1 VVAGTGALAREERLK
16 AVLDLLRDASLARK
30 LATGLLAW
38 SFFAA
43 GCGKKTEEAPS
54 APAAELAAEA
64 ETAPAPAVT
73 QTSWAPA
80 ALEELLAP
88 IALYPDQLI
97 GWILAASVN
106 SQELLDAGNWLLQ
119 NEGLQG
125 QALEAAAQKVGFGPA
140 MRALLQFPSIV
151 DMMCQQ
157 IDWTRQV
164 GAAFASDQ
172 KAVLAAIQRL
182 RAQAV
187 ALGNFTS
194 TPQQKVETIA
204 ENDEVI
210 IEVKPADP
218 EVVYVPTYDPEV
230 IYTDYY
236 GTGTYYGVYGAR
248 LIAFGLG
255 VFIAIRH
262 DDCCYPIWSYGAIY
276 AGPRP
281 FYPPAYSYRPIY
293 GPAFHP
299 ARGYVSP
306 PAYRHSFSNVNIN
319 VNQSIVASNEKYYSR
334 FGNSQ
339 NLRGSAPRSPLANAR
354 PVDRQA
360 LARQAKGP
368 PGVATQP
375 GQSRVGQTGGT
386 DRAETWRGQSTY
398 AGQGDRAA
406 SEAFNQAAAQA
417 AAFAKARQSA
427 AQRGNADLASGSR
440 PPPENLGDIRSAR
453 VDRGYGDSTR
463 VGRDVPANRDTRP
476 SQTYAVSSGSATRDR
491 AFSGADREKN
501 GQFERAASARGHASG
516 GSRAARGGRGR

>member
-1 VVAGTGALAREERLK
+1 MNAPLNLVPGASESRRRA
-16 AVLDLLRDASLARK
+16 AALL
-30 LATGLLAW
+30 TCVI
-38 SFFAA
+38 FAA
-43 GCGKKTEEAPS
+43 GCGKKTEQAPTEAAT
-54 APAAELAAEA
+54 APIEELP
-64 ETAPAPAVT
+64 TVPAPAIT
-73 QTSWAPA
+73 QVSWAPA

-88 IALYPDQLI
+88 IALYPDLLI

-106 SQELLDAGNWLLQ
+106 SQEVLDVGNWLLQ

-125 QALEAAAQKVGFGPA
+125 EALESAAQRTGFGPA

-151 DMMCQQ
+151 DMLCQQ

-172 KAVLAAIQRL
+172 KGVLDAIQRL
-182 RAQAV
+182 RAHAV
-187 ALGNFTS
+187 ALGNLTS
-194 TPQQKVETIA
+194 SPQQNVETIA

-230 IYTDYY
+230 IYTEYY

-255 VFIAIRH
+255 VIIGHAIRH
-262 DDCCYPIWSYGAIY
+262 DECCYPIWSYGAIY

-293 GPAFHP
+293 GPGFHP

-306 PAYRHSFSNVNIN
+306 PAYRHSFSNANIN

-360 LARQAKGP
+360 LVRQAKGP
-368 PGVATQP
+368 PGMAAQP

-386 DRAETWRGQSTY
+386 DRADTWRGQSTY

-406 SEAFNQAAAQA
+406 SDAYNQAAVEA
-417 AAFAKARQSA
+417 AAFAKARQAA
-427 AQRGNADLASGSR
+427 AQRGNADLAS
-440 PPPENLGDIRSAR
+440 PPENLGDLRGAR

-463 VGRDVPANRDTRP
+463 VSRDVPAHRDTRP
-476 SQTYAVSSGSATRDR
+476 SQPHAVSSGSSTPDR
-491 AFSGADREKN
+491 AFSGADRENN
-501 GQFERAASARGHASG
+501 GQFDRASSARGHASG
-516 GSRAARGGRGR
+516 GSRPARAARGGRGR

>member
-1 VVAGTGALAREERLK
+1 MNPALNLVLGASR
-16 AVLDLLRDASLARK
+16 SRK
-30 LATGLLAW
+30 LAAALLTCVT
-38 SFFAA
+38 FAA
-43 GCGKKTEEAPS
+43 GCGTKTEQAPPPGAAT
-54 APAAELAAEA
+54 APPEEPP
-64 ETAPAPAVT
+64 TVPAPAIT
-73 QTSWAPA
+73 QVSWAPA
-80 ALEELLAP
+80 VLEELLAP
-88 IALYPDQLI
+88 IALYPDLLI

-106 SQELLDAGNWLLQ
+106 SQEVLDAGNWLLQ

-125 QALEAAAQKVGFGPA
+125 EALEAAAQKAGFGPA

-157 IDWTRQV
+157 IDWARQI

-172 KAVLAAIQRL
+172 KAVLDAIQRL
-182 RAQAV
+182 RVQAV

-194 TPQQKVETIA
+194 TLQQKVETVA

-230 IYTDYY
+230 IYTGYY

-248 LIAFGLG
+248 LIAFGIG
-255 VFIAIRH
+255 VLIGHAIRH

-306 PAYRHSFSNVNIN
+306 PGYRHSFSNVNIN

-339 NLRGSAPRSPLANAR
+339 NLRGSEPRSPLANAR

-360 LARQAKGP
+360 LVRQAKAP
-368 PGVATQP
+368 PGMATQP
-375 GQSRVGQTGGT
+375 AQSRVGQTGDT
-386 DRAETWRGQSTY
+386 DRGETWRGQSTY
-398 AGQGDRAA
+398 AGQADRAA
-406 SEAFNQAAAQA
+406 SDAYNQAAAEA
-417 AAFAKARQSA
+417 AAFAKARQAA

-440 PPPENLGDIRSAR
+440 APPENLGDIRSAR

-463 VGRDVPANRDTRP
+463 VSRDVPANRDTRP
-476 SQTYAVSSGSATRDR
+476 SQTNAVSSGSSTPDR

-501 GQFERAASARGHASG
+501 GQFDRAASARGHASG
-516 GSRAARGGRGR
+516 GSRPARAARGGRGR